1 MAKMFAQIQLQA
13 IADAL
18 GDTSEGLT
26 GSEIH
31 HLLLTSKVMDID
43 PPATKRHRLYNAFVA
58 CQNAMKDRRHTL
70 AFIRYAAFARSAQR
84 SRDGPHSK
92 SILL

>member
-1 MAKMFAQIQLQA
+1 MAKTFTQMQLQA

-31 HLLLTSKVMDID
+31 HLLLTSKMMDVD
-43 PPATKRHRLYNAFVA
+43 PSGTKRHRLYNAFA
-58 CQNAMKDRRHTL
+58 SCHTW
-70 AFIRYAAFARSAQR
+70 A
-84 SRDGPHSK
+84 
-92 SILL
+92 